1 MFGFFCCVL
10 RMQMKRC
17 MKTDV
22 VWWNML
28 SNIQIIHHHQFPYWC
43 APSLANRSA
52 SSLYWSPLWP
62 DTWMNS
68 ICMELVSKSL
78 LNSIKS
84 HLFASGSPLALQ
96 NPFRS
101 QRGSHLSTALHKN
114 SESVFMRK
122 YLTRSRMQSL
132 ITWIAPWI
140 SPALFVARP
149 STGSAAFLVRM
160 KPFCSE
166 HRKSSNSHTLF
177 DLNCLLRINWTY
189 KRCCQ
194 L

>member
-1 MFGFFCCVL
+1 MQSIYSLLFVVDDIIRKCNISYVWIFLLCIENANETLYEDGCCV
-10 RMQMKRC
+10 MEY
-17 MKTDV
+17 V
-22 VWWNML
+22 IEH
-28 SNIQIIHHHQFPYWC
+28 SNHSPSSWLQFPYWC

-132 ITWIAPWI
+132 
-140 SPALFVARP
+140 SRELHLEFR
-149 STGSAAFLVRM
+149 LR
-160 KPFCSE
+160 
-166 HRKSSNSHTLF
+166 
-177 DLNCLLRINWTY
+177 CLLHDLLPVQQRF
-189 KRCCQ
+189 
-194 L
+194 